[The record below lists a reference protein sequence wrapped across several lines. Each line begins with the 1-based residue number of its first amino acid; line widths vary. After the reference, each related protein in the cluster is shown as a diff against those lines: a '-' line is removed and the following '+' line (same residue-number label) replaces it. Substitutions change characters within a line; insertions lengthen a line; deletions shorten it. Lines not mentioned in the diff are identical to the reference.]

1 MSGSDWVIEA
11 GASAATLSA
20 VEVGIGS
27 FCHAFHVPL
36 SGHLLSLNQG
46 FLLSRAVIHAKE
58 HGTRHRF
65 LPSTISNV
73 AATLKS
79 LSPAGKKLT
88 PMLAISAQGM
98 LYNLGTLILGA
109 NAAGILLGSL
119 LLSLWAFAQPVLF
132 YALLFGKPWLEGLE
146 QLRIGSA
153 TIYWIVGA
161 LIGIKAI
168 CAGALVVLAYRLPES
183 RIAALQAKLAGYR
196 PAPSARKRSQTPAR
210 GALADL

>member
-73 AATLKS
+73 AATLK
-79 LSPAGKKLT
+79 
-88 PMLAISAQGM
+88 
-98 LYNLGTLILGA
+98 
-109 NAAGILLGSL
+109 
-119 LLSLWAFAQPVLF
+119 
-132 YALLFGKPWLEGLE
+132 
-146 QLRIGSA
+146 
-153 TIYWIVGA
+153 
-161 LIGIKAI
+161 
-168 CAGALVVLAYRLPES
+168 
-183 RIAALQAKLAGYR
+183 
-196 PAPSARKRSQTPAR
+196 
-210 GALADL
+210 